1 MTYAAALHSMVLLFY
16 SSTDAVTGWIV
27 AKPSQSIADAH
38 TPVSPLKLR
47 LSTVQL
53 AFVVPSVLTLII
65 PEIFSS
71 FALPLMEA
79 SVFDSKSVTATDPL
93 TPAIPPAAARVM
105 VSTVPY

>member
-1 MTYAAALHSMVLLFY
+1 MVPF
-16 SSTDAVTGWIV
+16 
-27 AKPSQSIADAH
+27 
-38 TPVSPLKLR
+38 
-47 LSTVQL
+47 
-53 AFVVPSVLTLII
+53 VLTLIV

>member
-1 MTYAAALHSMVLLFY
+1 M
-16 SSTDAVTGWIV
+16 
-27 AKPSQSIADAH
+27 
-38 TPVSPLKLR
+38 
-47 LSTVQL
+47 
-53 AFVVPSVLTLII
+53 VPSVLTLIV

-105 VSTVPY
+105 ASTVPYCVSAVTVTFSAFTMLPAILA